1 MSAMITRF
9 LAAIGV
15 MTLLSGCI
23 VTPRVEMTRHMDFNY
38 VYQPTAQL
46 SYVDLMCCARCSA

>member
-1 MSAMITRF
+1 MITRF